1 MPAFTLQKAV
11 AAMAVV
17 GLSCGLPAGAADIRD
32 RIVAVVNTEIIAL
45 SELEEEVAEITLEAH
60 KRFRGAELDQRL
72 RQIDFMGLNRMIER
86 KLQLQIAKR
95 RGIKISD
102 EEVKDAVARL
112 RRTGEAP
119 NENDPRELGLIR
131 DQLTT
136 MRLVNQQVRSG
147 LLASDEE
154 VLRFYQQHKDR
165 FMLPPEVRISQIL
178 IALNPGSE
186 LLAVRE
192 KAQQVFALLKK
203 GERFEELVSA
213 AHAARTRIR
222 EAAYQQLHRDT
233 YRSEMAAGILAR
245 VPGELDALNEE
256 VVVTACIGLG
266 FTIERPRGR
275 RIFAIELGSG
285 ALVDSLPGVP
295 GGSSYVGSFD
305 REEAL
310 EEETLD
316 FFASGHPLVEGI
328 FAHYEDSA
336 LGRVARFEIEIGQE
350 RGEGLVAVYK
360 DGPVFEVVAVDS
372 AGRTR
377 PDWAA
382 VIRRRPLGARPVTNE
397 PVETSDW
404 TGMVRRLGAQL
415 DPARRPHALAAIVV
429 RPLLSVLAAR

>member
-203 GERFEELVSA
+203 GERFEEL
-213 AHAARTRIR
+213 AARYSDGPEGRRGGDLGYIR
-222 EAAYQQLHRDT
+222 PGDMLPQIQKAIEQ
-233 YRSEMAAGILAR
+233 MAPGSVTEPLASPIGMHIIR
-245 VPGELDALNEE
+245 VDDRKPPQFRPYEE
-256 VVVTACIGLG
+256 VKENIRNVVLQLKT
-266 FTIERPRGR
+266 
-275 RIFAIELGSG
+275 
-285 ALVDSLPGVP
+285 
-295 GGSSYVGSFD
+295 
-305 REEAL
+305 EEAYL
-310 EEETLD
+310 EWIKEQKD
-316 FFASGHPLVEGI
+316 KSH
-328 FAHYEDSA
+328 
-336 LGRVARFEIEIGQE
+336 IEI
-350 RGEGLVAVYK
+350 
-360 DGPVFEVVAVDS
+360 
-372 AGRTR
+372 
-377 PDWAA
+377 
-382 VIRRRPLGARPVTNE
+382 RR
-397 PVETSDW
+397 
-404 TGMVRRLGAQL
+404 
-415 DPARRPHALAAIVV
+415 
-429 RPLLSVLAAR
+429 

>member
-203 GERFEELVSA
+203 GERFEEL
-213 AHAARTRIR
+213 AARYSDGPEGRRGGDLGYIR
-222 EAAYQQLHRDT
+222 PGDMLPQIQKAIEQ
-233 YRSEMAAGILAR
+233 MAPGSVTEPLASPVGMHIIR
-245 VPGELDALNEE
+245 VDDRKPPQFRPYEE
-256 VVVTACIGLG
+256 VKENIRNVVLQLKT
-266 FTIERPRGR
+266 
-275 RIFAIELGSG
+275 
-285 ALVDSLPGVP
+285 
-295 GGSSYVGSFD
+295 
-305 REEAL
+305 EEAYL
-310 EEETLD
+310 EWIKE
-316 FFASGHPLVEGI
+316 
-328 FAHYEDSA
+328 
-336 LGRVARFEIEIGQE
+336 Q
-350 RGEGLVAVYK
+350 K
-360 DGPVFEVVAVDS
+360 DKS
-372 AGRTR
+372 
-377 PDWAA
+377 
-382 VIRRRPLGARPVTNE
+382 
-397 PVETSDW
+397 
-404 TGMVRRLGAQL
+404 
-415 DPARRPHALAAIVV
+415 
-429 RPLLSVLAAR
+429 

>member
-203 GERFEELVSA
+203 GERFEEL
-213 AHAARTRIR
+213 AARYSDGPEGRRGGDLGYIR
-222 EAAYQQLHRDT
+222 PGDMLPQIQKAIEQ
-233 YRSEMAAGILAR
+233 MAPGSVTEPLASPVGMHIIR
-245 VPGELDALNEE
+245 VDDRKPPQFRPYEE
-256 VVVTACIGLG
+256 VKENIRNVVLQLKT
-266 FTIERPRGR
+266 
-275 RIFAIELGSG
+275 
-285 ALVDSLPGVP
+285 
-295 GGSSYVGSFD
+295 
-305 REEAL
+305 EEAYL
-310 EEETLD
+310 EWIKEQKD
-316 FFASGHPLVEGI
+316 KSH
-328 FAHYEDSA
+328 
-336 LGRVARFEIEIGQE
+336 IEI
-350 RGEGLVAVYK
+350 
-360 DGPVFEVVAVDS
+360 
-372 AGRTR
+372 
-377 PDWAA
+377 
-382 VIRRRPLGARPVTNE
+382 RR
-397 PVETSDW
+397 
-404 TGMVRRLGAQL
+404 
-415 DPARRPHALAAIVV
+415 
-429 RPLLSVLAAR
+429 